1 MNTFN
6 VVTTYLCCCNTDCT
20 SLLSGTAIKAVV
32 AYVCDYISK
41 TGLSAYTAF
50 DIIKQVLSKNSEL
63 IGGSNDHKT
72 TACTLMIKMINALTA
87 KMEMGSPMAAMYL
100 LGNPDHYTNHEF
112 IDFYW
117 KNYVHEAEIAWNT
130 SLTDKNKTKVV
141 LQKSKDQYI
150 GLSHVYDYVYR
161 PYVYNDIDL
170 FNWIRLSRKSKRTS
184 EQQKQFNKY
193 QERLNK
199 NKQFTMDVDTSDIES
214 YISNT
219 MVNSIDEL
227 DMFQFS
233 SDDEDQT
240 QPPNVIKNTQC
251 IEDDLSSDE
260 ILLRVDTYN
269 ECLTYDSHTDVPYID
284 HHPQYQTH
292 HVRCIKD
299 TDRIIPNFM
308 NGSLPRRDHGDQEY
322 YCLTM
327 LVLFK
332 PWRSGKD
339 LKKVNQSWHESFNE
353 YNFSDRQKQLMDN
366 FNI

>member
-87 KMEMGSPMAAMYL
+87 KMEMGSPMAAM
-100 LGNPDHYTNHEF
+100 
-112 IDFYW
+112 W
-117 KNYVHEAEIAWNT
+117 
-130 SLTDKNKTKVV
+130 
-141 LQKSKDQYI
+141 
-150 GLSHVYDYVYR
+150 
-161 PYVYNDIDL
+161 
-170 FNWIRLSRKSKRTS
+170 LSRKSKRTS